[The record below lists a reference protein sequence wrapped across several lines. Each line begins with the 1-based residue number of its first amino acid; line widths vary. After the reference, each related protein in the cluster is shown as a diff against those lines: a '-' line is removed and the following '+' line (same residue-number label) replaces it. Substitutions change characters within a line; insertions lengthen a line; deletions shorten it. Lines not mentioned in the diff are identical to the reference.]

1 MIVLTFIT
9 TSTIMYLHPIKNNTL
24 GQEKLFKSLSF
35 LTSAPGEVFKKDED
49 IHTIDNETL
58 NHFIA
63 FYSDKSVDSLEIF
76 EKEEIRYILE
86 SMGKYNTRKLKKLL
100 LDSEKEGEKVLKL
113 LSENLFDEQ
122 LLILDEMLK

>member
-1 MIVLTFIT
+1 
-9 TSTIMYLHPIKNNTL
+9 MYLHPIKNNTL

-35 LTSAPGEVFKKDED
+35 LTSASGEVFKKDED

-63 FYSDKSVDSLEIF
+63 FYSNKSVDSLEIF

>member
-35 LTSAPGEVFKKDED
+35 LTSASGEVFKKDED

-63 FYSDKSVDSLEIF
+63 FYSNKSVDSLEIF

>member
-24 GQEKLFKSLSF
+24 GQEKLFKSLNF

-58 NHFIA
+58 NHFIT
-63 FYSDKSVDSLEIF
+63 FYSDKSIDNLEIF